1 VERRHGYVD
10 VSKLSPGEA
19 LGMLSGLVLLGSL
32 WLPWFSTSASNPNSH
47 LHGASHGAS
56 VSAWDTFPILRWLL
70 LAACVAPFILSWI
83 IARGHKL
90 TWRPGE
96 VTMVVGITAFILIIS
111 NGIVL
116 GKPHDSGDTT
126 AIGISL
132 DYGYLIALIASIGM
146 AVAGYLRQA
155 YYSEG
160 RRPPGTF

>member
-1 VERRHGYVD
+1 MERRHGYVD

-132 DYGYLIALIASIGM
+132 DYG
-146 AVAGYLRQA
+146 
-155 YYSEG
+155 
-160 RRPPGTF
+160 T